1 MSENDQ
7 LKLYKDQVIM
17 KLLTRE
23 QSSNYLKDCG
33 LSISKVTLA
42 RLAMTGE
49 GPQYSLVG
57 RTAYYKKEWLDEWI
71 ESNLTP
77 SSHSFVHMTKKG
89 EF

>member
-7 LKLYKDQVIM
+7 LKLYKDQMIM

-49 GPQYSLVG
+49 GPQYSLI
-57 RTAYYKKEWLDEWI
+57 RKTAYYKQEWLDEW
-71 ESNLTP
+71 LADQLKP
-77 SSHSFVHMTKKG
+77 SAHSFAHMQRVG
-89 EF
+89 